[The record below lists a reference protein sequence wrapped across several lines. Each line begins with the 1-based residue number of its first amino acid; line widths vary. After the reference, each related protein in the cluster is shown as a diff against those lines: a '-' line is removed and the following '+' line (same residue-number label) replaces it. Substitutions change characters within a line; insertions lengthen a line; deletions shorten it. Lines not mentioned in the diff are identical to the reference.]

1 MVKKHPESILSK
13 KCFRKIMLFFGII
26 SLLVMQNSFQG
37 LAASGFD
44 VYKSTVIQQKNVTGR
59 VIDAKNIPL
68 VGVNIVEKSTNNGVI
83 SDLDGKFSIAVSS
96 TSAVL
101 SFSSIGYETQELV
114 VGIQNNLEI
123 TLAESLKGLDEVV
136 VVGYGTQ
143 RREAVTG
150 SVASMGGAVMRDV
163 PSSNITQALQGRV
176 AGVEMSQ
183 TSSKPGAQM
192 QIRIRGTRS
201 LTASNDP
208 LVVLDGIPFAG
219 NISDINPNEIKSID
233 ILKDASATAI
243 YGSRGANGVLL
254 VTTNRGQNGQ
264 KARITYNGYYGV
276 NEVFSKFD
284 MMDGEKFAAMR
295 AYANMPAYVNNTAD
309 EIPGTN
315 TDWQNLFFK
324 TGAVQSHDVGV
335 SGGTDHGAY
344 TFGVGYYKNEGV
356 VPLEGY
362 SRISM
367 RGSLD
372 QEVGKIFR
380 FGFTT
385 NSNYNVTEGAS
396 TGGLY
401 QVLQNDPLL
410 NPYNADGTWK
420 RTVDMPADKGIW
432 VYTRDIVEANKD
444 RMLSQ
449 TKGFGSYN
457 TIYGEV
463 KIPGVEGL
471 KYRVNVGLNFRT
483 STGGSYTGQGINN
496 TSETNPSSA
505 SVSNSL
511 TTNWAIENLLTY
523 DRNFANKHQI
533 NAVAMY
539 SAEQTLYNQSRM
551 TAKGVA
557 ENFQWYNLGMTDG
570 ERSILPGDQQY
581 QKSGLLSYMG
591 RVMYSY
597 DSRYMISAT
606 VRSDGSSRLA
616 SGHKWHTY
624 PAVSAGWNIRKENF
638 MQNVYWL
645 DNLKLRVGYGET
657 SNQSVAP
664 YATLGGLST
673 RPYNFGDASANF
685 VTGTYV
691 STLPNPVLGWEFSK
705 TWNYGVDFTLL
716 KNRLSGTFEYYV
728 TNTKD
733 LLLSVNLPQ
742 TSGVGS
748 YMANVGATQNK
759 GFELSLNGT
768 ILDNLNGWTW
778 TAGIN
783 LYTNKNKIVSLASGN
798 LIDEGN
804 AWFVGH
810 SINVIYAP
818 KKIGLWQE
826 GDPYMAILEPGGNA
840 GMIKVEYLGDYY
852 KEGDNIPIDRQVGD
866 PVRAIDGG
874 GKDRQVIEV
883 DPDFQGGFNTTVEYK
898 GIDLT
903 VIGSFKSGG
912 TLVSSLY
919 SASGYLNLLTGR
931 RGQVNVDYWT
941 PENTGAKYPKP
952 GGLMSGDNPK
962 YGNTLALFDASYLR
976 VRTITLGYNFNLK
989 AVKDIGIQKLRLY
1002 ATVQNPFVL
1011 FSPYKRETGMDPET
1025 NSYGDENAATAGLVN
1040 RRILTIG
1047 TNSPS
1052 TRNYMLGVS
1061 LTF

>member
-1 MVKKHPESILSK
+1 MKENRLLRVVLIILPMLLLSFWSHAQSVRVK
-13 KCFRKIMLFFGII
+13 G
-26 SLLVMQNSFQG
+26 
-37 LAASGFD
+37 
-44 VYKSTVIQQKNVTGR
+44 TVTDEGGTTM
-59 VIDAKNIPL
+59 
-68 VGVNIVEKSTNNGVI
+68 VGVNVVIQGTTIGVI
-83 SDLDGKFSIAVSS
+83 TDADGKYQIDADSKS
-96 TSAVL
+96 VL
-101 SFSSIGYETQELV
+101 SFSFIGYKTQDVLV
-114 VGIQNNLEI
+114 GNRKDINVKLLPDNLQVE
-123 TLAESLKGLDEVV
+123 EVV
-136 VVGYGTQ
+136 VVGYGFQ
-143 RREAVTG
+143 RKEAVTG
-150 SVASMGGAVMRDV
+150 SVASIKGEVIRDV

-183 TSSKPGAQM
+183 TSTKPGAEM

-219 NISDINPNEIKSID
+219 NISDINPNEINSID

-264 KARITYNGYYGV
+264 KARITYNGYYGA
-276 NEVFSKFD
+276 NEVFSRFD

-315 TDWQNLFFK
+315 TDWQGLFFK
-324 TGAVQSHDVGV
+324 TGVVQSHDVSV
-335 SGGTDHGAY
+335 SGGTDRGAY
-344 TFGVGYYKNEGV
+344 SVGVGYYKNEGV
-356 VPLEGY
+356 VPLEVY

-367 RGSLD
+367 HASVD

-380 FGFTT
+380 VGLTT
-385 NSNYNVTEGAS
+385 NSNYSVTEGAS
-396 TGGLY
+396 SGGLY

-410 NPYNADGTWK
+410 NPYNADGSWK

-432 VYTRDIVEANKD
+432 VYTRDVVQANKD

-449 TKGFGSYN
+449 TKGIGSYN
-457 TIYGEV
+457 TVYGEV

-496 TSETNPSSA
+496 TSATNPSSA

-511 TTNWAIENLLTY
+511 RTNWAIENLLTY
-523 DRNFANKHQI
+523 DRTFANKHQI

-539 SAEQTLYNQSRM
+539 SAEATLYNQSRM
-551 TAKGVA
+551 TAKSVA

-581 QKSGLLSYMG
+581 QKSGLMSYMG

-606 VRSDGSSRLA
+606 VRTDGSSRLA
-616 SGHKWHTY
+616 EGHKWHTY
-624 PAVSAGWNIRKENF
+624 PAVSAGWNVKKEKF
-638 MQNVYWL
+638 MENVNCL

-657 SNQSVAP
+657 SNQAVAP

-691 STLPNPVLGWEFSK
+691 STLPNPALGWEFSK

-716 KNRLSGTFEYYV
+716 HNRLSGTFEYYV

-748 YMANVGATQNK
+748 FMANVGETQNK
-759 GFELSLNGT
+759 GFEFSLNGT

-783 LYTNKNKIVSLASGN
+783 LYSNRNKIVSLASGN
-798 LIDEGN
+798 LKDEGN
-804 AWFVGH
+804 AWFVGN

-818 KKIGLWQE
+818 RKIGLWQV

-840 GMIKVEYLGDYY
+840 GMIKVEYLGDYNAD
-852 KEGDNIPIDRQVGD
+852 GTPN
-866 PVRAIDGG
+866 RAMDGG

-883 DPDFQGGFNTTVEYK
+883 DPDFQGGFNTTVAYK
-898 GIDLT
+898 GFDLT
-903 VIGSFKSGG
+903 VIGSFKGGG

-919 SASGYLNLLTGR
+919 AASGYLNMLTGR

-952 GGLMSGDNPK
+952 GGLLSGDNPK
-962 YGNTLALFDASYLR
+962 YGNTLALFDASYLK
-976 VRTITLGYNFNLK
+976 VRTITLGYNLNK
-989 AVKDIGIQKLRLY
+989 KIVKDLGVQNLRLY

-1011 FSPYKRETGMDPET
+1011 FAPYTSETGMDPET
-1025 NSYGDENAATAGLVN
+1025 NSYGNENTATTGLVN
-1040 RRILTIG
+1040 NRILTIG

-1052 TRNYMLGVS
+1052 TRNYMLGIS

>member
-1 MVKKHPESILSK
+1 MVKKTSECILYL
-13 KCFRKIMLFFGII
+13 KCIRKIMLVFGFSSFLLILGTV
-26 SLLVMQNSFQG
+26 SLLAGSGSNVSF
-37 LAASGFD
+37 SD
-44 VYKSTVIQQKNVTGR
+44 DQQQIKVSGR
-59 VIDAKNIPL
+59 VVDANNIPMI
-68 VGVNIVEKSTNNGVI
+68 GVNIVEKGTSNGVMTGPDGTYVITVASGNSTLIFSFIGYDPKEVTVGNQTTVSLTLTESTNA
-83 SDLDGKFSIAVSS
+83 L
-96 TSAVL
+96 T
-101 SFSSIGYETQELV
+101 
-114 VGIQNNLEI
+114 
-123 TLAESLKGLDEVV
+123 EVV

-150 SVASMGGAVMRDV
+150 SVASMGGAVLRDV

-284 MMDGEKFAAMR
+284 MMNGEQFAAMR

-315 TDWQNLFFK
+315 TDWQGLFFK

-356 VPLEGY
+356 VPLEAY
-362 SRISM
+362 SRFSL

-372 QEVGKIFR
+372 QEIGKIFR
-380 FGFTT
+380 IGFTT

-396 TGGLY
+396 SGGLY

-432 VYTRDIVEANKD
+432 VYTRDVVEANKN

-523 DRNFANKHQI
+523 DRTFANKHQI

-539 SAEQTLYNQSRM
+539 SAEETLYNQSRM

-570 ERSILPGDQQY
+570 ERTILPGDQQY
-581 QKSGLLSYMG
+581 QNSGLESYMG

-624 PAVSAGWNIRKENF
+624 PAVSVGWNIANESF
-638 MQNVYWL
+638 MKNITQINS
-645 DNLKLRVGYGET
+645 LKLRVGYGET
-657 SNQSVAP
+657 SNQAVAP

-691 STLPNPVLGWEFSK
+691 STLPNPALGWEYSR
-705 TWNYGVDFTLL
+705 TWNYGVDFSLL

-759 GFELSLNGT
+759 GFEFSLNGT

-778 TAGIN
+778 TAGFN

-798 LIDEGN
+798 LKDEGN

-826 GDPYMAILEPGGNA
+826 GDPYMDILEPGGNV
-840 GMIKVEYLGDYY
+840 GMIKVEYLGDYN
-852 KEGDNIPIDRQVGD
+852 GDGTPT
-866 PVRAIDGG
+866 RAMDGG

-883 DPDFQGGFNTTVEYK
+883 DPDFQGGLNTTVGYK
-898 GIDLT
+898 GFDLT
-903 VIGSFKSGG
+903 VIGAFKSGG

-919 SASGYLNLLTGR
+919 AASGYLNMLTGR

-941 PENTGAKYPKP
+941 PDNTGAKYPKP
-952 GGLMSGDNPK
+952 GGLISGDNPK
-962 YGNTLALFDASYLR
+962 YGNTLALFDASYLK
-976 VRTITLGYNFNLK
+976 VRTISLGYNFNIK
-989 AVKDIGIQKLRLY
+989 AVKDIGVQNLRLY

-1011 FSPYKRETGMDPET
+1011 FSPYKKETGMDPET
-1025 NSYGDENAATAGLVN
+1025 NSYGDENAATGGLVN

>member
-1 MVKKHPESILSK
+1 
-13 KCFRKIMLFFGII
+13 
-26 SLLVMQNSFQG
+26 
-37 LAASGFD
+37 
-44 VYKSTVIQQKNVTGR
+44 
-59 VIDAKNIPL
+59 
-68 VGVNIVEKSTNNGVI
+68 
-83 SDLDGKFSIAVSS
+83 
-96 TSAVL
+96 
-101 SFSSIGYETQELV
+101 
-114 VGIQNNLEI
+114 
-123 TLAESLKGLDEVV
+123 
-136 VVGYGTQ
+136 
-143 RREAVTG
+143 
-150 SVASMGGAVMRDV
+150 
-163 PSSNITQALQGRV
+163 
-176 AGVEMSQ
+176 
-183 TSSKPGAQM
+183 
-192 QIRIRGTRS
+192 
-201 LTASNDP
+201 
-208 LVVLDGIPFAG
+208 
-219 NISDINPNEIKSID
+219 
-233 ILKDASATAI
+233 
-243 YGSRGANGVLL
+243 
-254 VTTNRGQNGQ
+254 
-264 KARITYNGYYGV
+264 
-276 NEVFSKFD
+276 
-284 MMDGEKFAAMR
+284 
-295 AYANMPAYVNNTAD
+295 
-309 EIPGTN
+309 
-315 TDWQNLFFK
+315 
-324 TGAVQSHDVGV
+324 
-335 SGGTDHGAY
+335 
-344 TFGVGYYKNEGV
+344 
-356 VPLEGY
+356 
-362 SRISM
+362 
-367 RGSLD
+367 
-372 QEVGKIFR
+372 
-380 FGFTT
+380 
-385 NSNYNVTEGAS
+385 
-396 TGGLY
+396 
-401 QVLQNDPLL
+401 
-410 NPYNADGTWK
+410 
-420 RTVDMPADKGIW
+420 MPADKGIW

-496 TSETNPSSA
+496 ASATNPSSA

-511 TTNWAIENLLTY
+511 RTNWAIENLLTY
-523 DRNFANKHQI
+523 DRTFANKHQI

-570 ERSILPGDQQY
+570 ERSILPGDQQFE
-581 QKSGLLSYMG
+581 KSGLMSYMG

-606 VRSDGSSRLA
+606 IRSDGSSRL
-616 SGHKWHTY
+616 STGHQWHTY
-624 PAVSAGWNIRKENF
+624 PAVSAGWNVKKEKF
-638 MQNVYWL
+638 MENVNWL

-657 SNQSVAP
+657 SNQAVAP

-691 STLPNPVLGWEFSK
+691 STLPNPALGWEYSK

-716 KNRLSGTFEYYV
+716 HNRLSGTFEYYV

-748 YMANVGATQNK
+748 YMANVGETQNK
-759 GFELSLNGT
+759 GFEFSLNGT

-778 TAGIN
+778 TAGVN
-783 LYTNKNKIVSLASGN
+783 LYSNNNKIVSLASGN
-798 LIDEGN
+798 LKDEGN

-826 GDPYMAILEPGGNA
+826 GDPYLAILEPGGNL

-852 KEGDNIPIDRQVGD
+852 KAGDVIPKDRQVGD

-883 DPDFQGGFNTTVEYK
+883 DPDFQGGFNTTVAYK
-898 GIDLT
+898 AFDLT
-903 VIGSFKSGG
+903 VIGAFKSGG

-919 SASGYLNLLTGR
+919 AASGYLNMLTGR

-941 PENTGAKYPKP
+941 PQNTGAKYPKP
-952 GGLMSGDNPK
+952 GGLLSGDNPK
-962 YGNTLALFDASYLR
+962 YGNTLALFDASYLK
-976 VRTITLGYNFNLK
+976 VGTITLGYNFNKKL
-989 AVKDIGIQKLRLY
+989 VKDLGVQNLRIY

-1011 FSPYKRETGMDPET
+1011 FAPYTKETGMDPET
-1025 NSYGDENAATAGLVN
+1025 NSYGDENAATTTGLVN

-1052 TRNYMLGVS
+1052 TRNYMFGVS

>member
-1 MVKKHPESILSK
+1 MK
-13 KCFRKIMLFFGII
+13 KCMLVRVAIIMLPMM
-26 SLLVMQNSFQG
+26 LLSYWTYAQSVRVKG
-37 LAASGFD
+37 
-44 VYKSTVIQQKNVTGR
+44 TVTDEGR
-59 VIDAKNIPL
+59 NPM
-68 VGVNIVEKSTNNGVI
+68 VGVNVIIKGTTIGIVTDANGKYQIDTDSKST
-83 SDLDGKFSIAVSS
+83 
-96 TSAVL
+96 L
-101 SFSSIGYETQELV
+101 SFSFIGYTAQDILV
-114 VGIQNNLEI
+114 ANRKEINIKLLPDNLQV
-123 TLAESLKGLDEVV
+123 DEVV

-143 RREAVTG
+143 RKEAVTG
-150 SVASMGGAVMRDV
+150 SVASMKGEVIRDM

-183 TSSKPGAQM
+183 TSTKPGAEM

-254 VTTNRGQNGQ
+254 VTTNRGQSGQ
-264 KARITYNGYYGV
+264 KARITYNGYYGASKA
-276 NEVFSKFD
+276 FSKFD

-309 EIPGTN
+309 EIQGTN
-315 TDWQNLFFK
+315 TDWQGLFFK
-324 TGAVQSHDVGV
+324 TGAVQSHDVGI
-335 SGGTDHGAY
+335 SGGTERGAY
-344 TFGVGYYKNEGV
+344 TFGIGYYKNEGV
-356 VPLEGY
+356 VPLEVF

-367 RGSLD
+367 HGSID
-372 QEVGKIFR
+372 QEVGKFVRI
-380 FGFTT
+380 GFTT

-396 TGGLY
+396 SGGLY

-410 NPYNADGTWK
+410 YPYNADGTWK

-432 VYTRDIVEANKD
+432 VYTRDVLQANKD

-449 TKGFGSYN
+449 TKGFGAYN
-457 TIYGEV
+457 TVYGEV

-471 KYRVNVGLNFRT
+471 KYRINVGLNFRT

-496 TSETNPSSA
+496 ASATNPSSA
-505 SVSNSL
+505 SVTNSL
-511 TTNWAIENLLTY
+511 RTNWAIENLLTY
-523 DRNFANKHQI
+523 DRTFAAKHQI

-539 SAEQTLYNQSRM
+539 SAEETLYNQSRM

-581 QKSGLLSYMG
+581 QKSGLMSYMG

-616 SGHKWHTY
+616 TGHKWHTY
-624 PAVSAGWNIRKENF
+624 PAVSMGWNVKKEKF
-638 MQNVYWL
+638 MENVNWL

-657 SNQSVAP
+657 SNQAVAP

-691 STLPNPVLGWEFSK
+691 STLPNPALGWEYSK
-705 TWNYGVDFTLL
+705 TWNYGADFSLL
-716 KNRLSGTFEYYV
+716 HNRLSGTFEYYV

-748 YMANVGATQNK
+748 YMANVGETQNK
-759 GFELSLNGT
+759 GYEFSLNGT

-783 LYTNKNKIVSLASGN
+783 LYSNHNKIVSLASGN
-798 LIDEGN
+798 LKDEGN

-818 KKIGLWQE
+818 KKIGLWQQ
-826 GDPYMAILEPGGNA
+826 GDPYMAILEPGGNL

-852 KEGDNIPIDRQVGD
+852 KAGDNIPTGRQVGD

-874 GKDRQVIEV
+874 GKDRQVLEV
-883 DPDFQGGFNTTVEYK
+883 DPNFQGGFNTSVAYK
-898 GIDLT
+898 GFDLT
-903 VIGSFKSGG
+903 VIGAFKSGG

-919 SASGYLNLLTGR
+919 GASGYLNMLTGR

-952 GGLMSGDNPK
+952 GGLLSGDNPK
-962 YGNTLALFDASYLR
+962 YGNTLALFDASFMK
-976 VRTITLGYNFNLK
+976 VRTITLGYNLSK
-989 AVKDIGIQKLRLY
+989 KIVKDLGVQNLRFY

-1011 FSPYKRETGMDPET
+1011 FAPYTKETGMDPET
-1025 NSYGDENAATAGLVN
+1025 NSYGNENTATTGLVN
-1040 RRILTIG
+1040 NRILTIG

>member
-1 MVKKHPESILSK
+1 MKKNRLVRVAIMMLPMLLLSFWTYAQSVRVK
-13 KCFRKIMLFFGII
+13 G
-26 SLLVMQNSFQG
+26 
-37 LAASGFD
+37 
-44 VYKSTVIQQKNVTGR
+44 TVTDEGGTTI
-59 VIDAKNIPL
+59 
-68 VGVNIVEKSTNNGVI
+68 VGVNVVVKGTTTGITTDVDGKYQIDADSKST
-83 SDLDGKFSIAVSS
+83 
-96 TSAVL
+96 L
-101 SFSSIGYETQELV
+101 SFSFVGYKSQETRVANQKEINIKLLPE
-114 VGIQNNLEI
+114 NLQV
-123 TLAESLKGLDEVV
+123 DEVV
-136 VVGYGTQ
+136 VVGYGVQ
-143 RREAVTG
+143 RKEAVTG
-150 SVASMGGAVMRDV
+150 SVASIKGELIRDM

-183 TSSKPGAQM
+183 TSTKPGAEM
-192 QIRIRGTRS
+192 QIRIRGARS

-254 VTTNRGQNGQ
+254 ITTNRGQNGQ
-264 KARITYNGYYGV
+264 KASITYNGYYGV
-276 NEVFSKFD
+276 NDVFSKFD
-284 MMDGEKFAAMR
+284 MMDGEQFAAMR
-295 AYANMPAYVNNTAD
+295 VYANMPAYINNTAD

-315 TDWQNLFFK
+315 TDWQGLFFK
-324 TGAVQSHDVGV
+324 TGALQSHDIGI
-335 SGGTDHGAY
+335 SGGTDRGAY
-344 TFGVGYYKNEGV
+344 TFGLGYYKNEGV
-356 VPLEGY
+356 VPLEAY
-362 SRISM
+362 TRISM
-367 RGSLD
+367 HASID

-380 FGFTT
+380 VGFTT

-396 TGGLY
+396 SGGLY

-410 NPYNADGTWK
+410 YPYNADGSWK

-432 VYTRDIVEANKD
+432 VYTRDVVQANKD

-449 TKGFGSYN
+449 TKGYGSYN
-457 TIYGEV
+457 TAYGEV

-471 KYRVNVGLNFRT
+471 KYRVNVGLNFRM
-483 STGGSYTGQGINN
+483 STGGGYTGTGINS
-496 TSETNPSSA
+496 TSETNPSAA

-523 DRNFANKHQI
+523 DRTFADKHQI

-539 SAEQTLYNQSRM
+539 SAEQTLYNRSRM

-606 VRSDGSSRLA
+606 VRSDASSRLA
-616 SGHKWHTY
+616 PGHQWHTY
-624 PAVSAGWNIRKENF
+624 PAVSAGWNVKKEKF
-638 MQNVYWL
+638 MENVNWL

-657 SNQSVAP
+657 SNQAVDP

-673 RPYNFGDASANF
+673 RPYNFGDASTNF
-685 VTGTYV
+685 LTGTYV
-691 STLPNPVLGWEFSK
+691 STLPNPALGWEYSK

-716 KNRLSGTFEYYV
+716 NKRLSGSFEYYI

-748 YMANVGATQNK
+748 YMANVGETQNK
-759 GFELSLNGT
+759 GFEFSLNGT

-778 TAGIN
+778 TAGVN
-783 LYTNKNKIVSLASGN
+783 LYSNKNKIVSLASGN
-798 LIDEGN
+798 LKDEGN
-804 AWFVGH
+804 AWFVDH

-826 GDPYMAILEPGGNA
+826 GDPYMNILEPKGNI
-840 GMIKVEYLGDYY
+840 GMIKVEYLGEYY

-883 DPDFQGGFNTTVEYK
+883 DPDFQGGVNTTLAYK
-898 GIDLT
+898 GFELT
-903 VIGSFKSGG
+903 LIGAFKSGG

-919 SASGYLNLLTGR
+919 SASGYLNMLTGR

-952 GGLMSGDNPK
+952 GGLISGDNPI
-962 YGNTLALFDASYLR
+962 YGNTLALFDASYLK
-976 VRTITLGYNFNLK
+976 VRTITLGYNFNK
-989 AVKDIGIQKLRLY
+989 KMVKDLGIQNLRVY

-1011 FSPYKRETGMDPET
+1011 FAPYTSETGMDPET
-1025 NSYGDENAATAGLVN
+1025 NSYGNENAATTGLVN

-1047 TNSPS
+1047 TNSPA

-1061 LTF
+1061 LSF

>member
-1 MVKKHPESILSK
+1 MN
-13 KCFRKIMLFFGII
+13 KCKTF
-26 SLLVMQNSFQG
+26 
-37 LAASGFD
+37 
-44 VYKSTVIQQKNVTGR
+44 KSTVLFILFMIIPLGVFSQITVRGTVN
-59 VIDAKNIPL
+59 DATNETL
-68 VGVNIVEKSTNNGVI
+68 VGVSVIEVGTGNGVI
-83 SDLDGKFSIAVSS
+83 TDIKGNYEIKVAPNATLNFTYVGFKSQIIPVNGRQIVN
-96 TSAVL
+96 VL
-101 SFSSIGYETQELV
+101 LEADVVGLEEIVVIGY
-114 VGIQNNLEI
+114 GNIR
-123 TLAESLKGLDEVV
+123 K
-136 VVGYGTQ
+136 
-143 RREAVTG
+143 EAVTG
-150 SVASMGGAVMRDV
+150 SVASVKGDVMREV
-163 PSSNITQALQGRV
+163 ASSNITQALQGRV

-183 TSSKPGAQM
+183 TSSKPGAEM

-219 NISDINPNEIKSID
+219 NISEINPNEIKSID

-264 KARITYNGYYGV
+264 KARITYNGYYGT

-284 MMDGEKFAAMR
+284 MMNGEQFAKMR
-295 AYANMPAYVNNTAD
+295 AYANMSAYKTNTAD
-309 EIPGTN
+309 EIAGTN
-315 TDWQNLFFK
+315 TDWQDLFFK
-324 TGAVQSHDVGV
+324 TGTVQSHDVGV
-335 SGGTDHGAY
+335 SGGTDRSAY

-362 SRISM
+362 SRLSM
-367 RGSLD
+367 RASLD
-372 QEVGKIFR
+372 QEVGKLFR
-380 FGFTT
+380 VGFTT

-432 VYTRDIVEANKD
+432 VYTRDIVQANKD

-471 KYRVNVGLNFRT
+471 KYRVNVGLNFRM

-496 TSETNPSSA
+496 ASATNPSSA

-511 TTNWAIENLLTY
+511 RTNWAVENLLTY
-523 DRNFANKHQI
+523 DRVFAEKHQI

-539 SAEQTLYNQSRM
+539 SAEETMYNSSRM
-551 TAKGVA
+551 TAKGVP
-557 ENFQWYNLGMTDG
+557 EQFQWYNLGMTDG

-581 QKSGLLSYMG
+581 QKSGLMSYMG

-616 SGHKWHTY
+616 PGHQWHTY
-624 PAVSAGWNIRKENF
+624 PALSVGWNIRKESF
-638 MQNVYWL
+638 MQNVNWL

-657 SNQSVAP
+657 SNQAVAP

-691 STLPNPVLGWEFSK
+691 STLPNPALGWEYSK
-705 TWNYGVDFTLL
+705 TWNYGVDFSLL
-716 KNRLSGTFEYYV
+716 HNRLSGTFEYYV

-748 YMANVGATQNK
+748 YMANVGETQNK
-759 GFELSLNGT
+759 GFEFSLNGT

-778 TAGIN
+778 TAGVN
-783 LYTNKNKIVSLASGN
+783 LYSNQNKIVALASGN
-798 LIDEGN
+798 LKDEGN

-810 SINVIYAP
+810 SINAIYAP

-826 GDPYMAILEPGGNA
+826 GDPYLNILEPGGNV

-852 KEGDNIPIDRQVGD
+852 KEGDKIPEGRKVGD
-866 PVRAIDGG
+866 PVRAMDGG
-874 GKDRQVIEV
+874 GKDRQIIEV
-883 DPDFQGGFNTTVEYK
+883 DPDFQGGFNTTVAYK
-898 GIDLT
+898 GFDLT
-903 VIGSFKSGG
+903 VIGAFKSGG

-919 SASGYLNLLTGR
+919 SANGYLNMLTGR

-962 YGNTLALFDASYLR
+962 YGNTLALFDASYLK
-976 VRTITLGYNFNLK
+976 VRAITLGYNFNLK
-989 AVKDIGIQKLRLY
+989 AVKDFGIQKLRLY

-1011 FSPYKRETGMDPET
+1011 FAPYTKETGMDPET
-1025 NSYGDENAATAGLVN
+1025 NSYGDENMASNTGLVN

-1047 TNSPS
+1047 TNSPAIRS
-1052 TRNYMLGVS
+1052 YMFGVN

>member
-1 MVKKHPESILSK
+1 MKIKKLIRALSLL
-13 KCFRKIMLFFGII
+13 FLFFLFPLCAFAQTITVRGIVKDTKGETLI
-26 SLLVMQNSFQG
+26 GVSVTEVG
-37 LAASGFD
+37 AS
-44 VYKSTVIQQKNVTGR
+44 
-59 VIDAKNIPL
+59 
-68 VGVNIVEKSTNNGVI
+68 NGTI
-83 SDLDGKFSIAVSS
+83 SDVSGKYEIKTTANSQ
-96 TSAVL
+96 L
-101 SFSSIGYETQELV
+101 SFSYLGYQKQVISVSGKTRIDV
-114 VGIQNNLEI
+114 I
-123 TLAESLKGLDEVV
+123 LKDEDRSLDEVV
-136 VVGYGTQ
+136 VVGYGNQ
-143 RREAVTG
+143 RKEAVTG
-150 SVASMGGAVMRDV
+150 SVASVKGDVMREV
-163 PSSNITQALQGRV
+163 ASPNITQALQGRV

-183 TSSKPGAQM
+183 TSSKPGAEM

-254 VTTNRGQNGQ
+254 ITTNRGQNGQ
-264 KARITYNGYYGV
+264 QARVTYNGYYGKS
-276 NEVFSKFD
+276 EVFSKID
-284 MMDGEKFAAMR
+284 MMNGDKFATMR
-295 AYANMPAYVNNTAD
+295 AYANMSAYKTNTAD
-309 EIPGTN
+309 EVAGTN
-315 TDWQNLFFK
+315 TDWQDLFYK
-324 TGAVQSHDVGV
+324 TGIVQSHDIGV
-335 SGGTDHGAY
+335 SGGTDRSAY
-344 TFGVGYYKNEGV
+344 TFGMGYYKNEGV

-362 SRISM
+362 NRISL

-372 QEVGKIFR
+372 QEIGKFIR
-380 FGFTT
+380 IGFTS
-385 NSNYNVTEGAS
+385 NSNFNVTEGLS
-396 TGGLY
+396 SGGLY

-410 NPYNADGTWK
+410 YPYKTDGSWK

-457 TIYGEV
+457 SVYAEV
-463 KIPGVEGL
+463 KIPGIEGL
-471 KYRVNVGLNFRT
+471 KYRVNLGLNFRM

-496 TSETNPSSA
+496 TSETSPSSA

-511 TTNWAIENLLTY
+511 TTNWAVENLLTY
-523 DRNFANKHQI
+523 DRTFAEKHQI

-539 SAEQTLYNQSRM
+539 SAEETQYNQSRM
-551 TAKGVA
+551 TAKGVP
-557 ENFQWYNLGMTDG
+557 EQFQWYNLGMTDG

-581 QKSGLLSYMG
+581 QKSGLMSYMG

-597 DSRYMISAT
+597 DTRYMISAT
-606 VRSDGSSRLA
+606 VRSDASSRLA
-616 SGHKWHTY
+616 PGHQWHTY
-624 PAVSAGWNIRKENF
+624 PAISAGWNIRKENF
-638 MQNVYWL
+638 MENVDWL
-645 DNLKLRVGYGET
+645 NNLKLRVGYGET

-691 STLPNPVLGWEFSK
+691 STLPNPALGWEYSK
-705 TWNYGVDFTLL
+705 TWNYGVDFSLL
-716 KNRLSGTFEYYV
+716 HNRLSGTFEYYV
-728 TNTKD
+728 TNTRD
-733 LLLSVNLPQ
+733 LLLSVALPQ

-748 YMANVGATQNK
+748 YTANVGATQNK

-778 TAGIN
+778 TAGVN
-783 LYTNKNKIVSLASGN
+783 LYSNKNKIVSLASGN
-798 LIDEGN
+798 LKDEGN

-810 SINVIYAP
+810 SINVIYAA

-826 GDPYMAILEPGGNA
+826 GDPYLNILEPGGNV

-852 KEGDNIPIDRQVGD
+852 KEGDNIPTGSKVGD
-866 PVRAIDGG
+866 PVRAMDGG

-883 DPDFQGGFNTTVEYK
+883 DPDFQGGFNTTVAYK
-898 GIDLT
+898 GFDLT
-903 VIGSFKSGG
+903 VIGAFKSGG

-919 SASGYLNLLTGR
+919 SANGYLNMLTGR

-962 YGNTLALFDASYLR
+962 YGNTLALFDASYLK
-976 VRTITLGYNFNLK
+976 VRTITLGYNFNIK
-989 AVKDIGIQKLRLY
+989 AVKDLGIQKLRLY

-1011 FSPYKRETGMDPET
+1011 FAPYTNETGMDPET
-1025 NSYGDENAATAGLVN
+1025 NSYGDENAATTTGLVN
-1040 RRILTIG
+1040 RRILTVG

>member
-1 MVKKHPESILSK
+1 MVKKTSECILYL
-13 KCFRKIMLFFGII
+13 KCIRKIMLVFGFSSFLLILRTV
-26 SLLVMQNSFQG
+26 SLLAGSGSNVSF
-37 LAASGFD
+37 SD
-44 VYKSTVIQQKNVTGR
+44 DQQQIKVSGR
-59 VIDAKNIPL
+59 VVDANNIPMI
-68 VGVNIVEKSTNNGVI
+68 GVNIVEKGTSNGVMTGPDGTYVITVASGNSTLIFSFIGYDPKEVTVGNQTTVSLTLTESTNA
-83 SDLDGKFSIAVSS
+83 L
-96 TSAVL
+96 T
-101 SFSSIGYETQELV
+101 
-114 VGIQNNLEI
+114 
-123 TLAESLKGLDEVV
+123 EVV

-150 SVASMGGAVMRDV
+150 SVASMGGAVLRDV

-284 MMDGEKFAAMR
+284 MMNGEQFAAMR

-315 TDWQNLFFK
+315 TDWQGLFFK

-356 VPLEGY
+356 VPLEAY
-362 SRISM
+362 SRFSL

-372 QEVGKIFR
+372 QEIGKIFR
-380 FGFTT
+380 IGFTT

-396 TGGLY
+396 SGGLY

-432 VYTRDIVEANKD
+432 VYTRDVVEANKN

-523 DRNFANKHQI
+523 DRTFANKHQI

-539 SAEQTLYNQSRM
+539 SAEETLYNQSRM

-570 ERSILPGDQQY
+570 ERTILPGDQQY
-581 QKSGLLSYMG
+581 QNSGLESYMG

-624 PAVSAGWNIRKENF
+624 PAVSVGWNIANESF
-638 MQNVYWL
+638 MKNITQINS
-645 DNLKLRVGYGET
+645 LKLRVGYGET
-657 SNQSVAP
+657 SNQAVAP

-691 STLPNPVLGWEFSK
+691 STLPNPALGWEYSR
-705 TWNYGVDFTLL
+705 TWNYGVDFSLL

-759 GFELSLNGT
+759 GFEFSLNGT

-778 TAGIN
+778 TAGFN

-798 LIDEGN
+798 LKDEGN

-826 GDPYMAILEPGGNA
+826 GDPYMDILEPGGNV
-840 GMIKVEYLGDYY
+840 GMIKVEYLGDYN
-852 KEGDNIPIDRQVGD
+852 GDGTPT
-866 PVRAIDGG
+866 RAMDGG

-883 DPDFQGGFNTTVEYK
+883 DPDFQGGLNTTVGYK
-898 GIDLT
+898 GFDLT
-903 VIGSFKSGG
+903 VIGAFKSGG

-919 SASGYLNLLTGR
+919 AASGYLNMLTGR

-941 PENTGAKYPKP
+941 PDNTGAKYPKP
-952 GGLMSGDNPK
+952 GGLISGDNPK
-962 YGNTLALFDASYLR
+962 YGNTLALFDASYLK
-976 VRTITLGYNFNLK
+976 VRTISLGYNFNIK
-989 AVKDIGIQKLRLY
+989 AVKDIGVQNLRLY

-1011 FSPYKRETGMDPET
+1011 FSPYKKETGMDPET
-1025 NSYGDENAATAGLVN
+1025 NSYGDENAATGGLVN

>member
-1 MVKKHPESILSK
+1 MKKNKLIQCVTALLPLLFLSLWSFGQSI
-13 KCFRKIMLFFGII
+13 
-26 SLLVMQNSFQG
+26 
-37 LAASGFD
+37 
-44 VYKSTVIQQKNVTGR
+44 TVHGTVTDNTGATIVGANVVNLKTKAGTTT
-59 VIDAKNIPL
+59 DA
-68 VGVNIVEKSTNNGVI
+68 NGNFK
-83 SDLDGKFSIAVSS
+83 LQAES
-96 TSAVL
+96 TSTL
-101 SFSSIGYETQELV
+101 TFSFMGYVSQSVV
-114 VGIQNNLEI
+114 VGNKNEI
-123 TLAESLKGLDEVV
+123 NVQLMVNDLQINEVV

-143 RREAVTG
+143 RKEAVTG
-150 SVASMGGAVMRDV
+150 SVASVKGDVMREV
-163 PSSNITQALQGRV
+163 ASSNITQALQGRV

-183 TSSKPGAQM
+183 TSSKPGAEM
-192 QIRIRGTRS
+192 QIRIRGARS

-208 LVVLDGIPFAG
+208 LLVLDGIPFAG
-219 NISDINPNEIKSID
+219 NISDINPNEIKSVD

-243 YGSRGANGVLL
+243 YGSRGANGVILI
-254 VTTNRGQNGQ
+254 TTNRGQKGQ
-264 KARITYNGYYGV
+264 QAKITYNGYYG
-276 NEVFSKFD
+276 ESKIFSKVD
-284 MMDGEKFAAMR
+284 MMDGEQFAAMR

-309 EIPGTN
+309 EVAGTS
-315 TDWQNLFFK
+315 TDWQDLFYK

-335 SGGTDHGAY
+335 SGGTNRGAY
-344 TFGVGYYKNEGV
+344 TFGVGYYQNEGV

-362 SRISM
+362 SRLSM

-372 QEVGKIFR
+372 QEIGKLLKV
-380 FGFTT
+380 GFTT
-385 NSNYNVTEGAS
+385 NNNYNVTETAS
-396 TGGLY
+396 SGGMY

-410 NPYNADGTWK
+410 NPYNADGSWK
-420 RTVDMPADKGIW
+420 RTVDMPADRGIW

-457 TIYGEV
+457 TIYSEV
-463 KIPGVEGL
+463 KIPGIEGL

-483 STGGSYTGQGINN
+483 STGGSYTGQGINS
-496 TSETNPSSA
+496 TSETTPSSG

-511 TTNWAIENLLTY
+511 RTNWAIENLLTY
-523 DRNFANKHQI
+523 DRTFADKHQI

-539 SAEQTLYNQSRM
+539 SSEETQYNRSRM

-581 QKSGLLSYMG
+581 EKSGLVSYMG

-616 SGHKWHTY
+616 PGHQWHTY
-624 PAVSAGWNIRKENF
+624 PAVSVGWNMKGEEF
-638 MQNVYWL
+638 MKNVNWL
-645 DNLKLRVGYGET
+645 DNLKFRVGYGET
-657 SNQSVAP
+657 SNQAVAP

-691 STLPNPVLGWEFSK
+691 STLPNPTLGWEFST
-705 TWNYGVDFTLL
+705 TWNYGLDFSLL
-716 KNRLSGTFEYYV
+716 KNRLSGTFEYYE

-733 LLLSVNLPQ
+733 LLLSVALPQ

-748 YMANVGATQNK
+748 YMANVGETRNK
-759 GFELSLNGT
+759 GYELSLNGT
-768 ILDNLNGWTW
+768 ILENHNGWTW
-778 TAGIN
+778 NVGIN
-783 LYTNKNKIVSLASGN
+783 LYSNNNKIVSLASGN
-798 LIDEGN
+798 DRDEGN
-804 AWFVGH
+804 AWFLGH
-810 SINVIYAP
+810 SMNVIYAA

-826 GDPYMAILEPGGNA
+826 GDPYLSILEPGGNV

-852 KEGDNIPIDRQVGD
+852 KEGDNIPKDRKVGD
-866 PVRAIDGG
+866 PVRAMDGG
-874 GKDRQVIEV
+874 GKDRQILEV
-883 DPDFQGGFNTTVEYK
+883 DPDFQGGFNTTIGYK
-898 GIDLT
+898 GLDLT
-903 VIGSFKSGG
+903 IIGAFKSGG

-919 SASGYLNLLTGR
+919 AANGYLNMLSGR
-931 RGQVNVDYWT
+931 RGQIDVDYWT

-962 YGNTLALFDASYLR
+962 YGNTLALFDASYLKI
-976 VRTITLGYNFNLK
+976 RTITLGYNFKMK
-989 AVKDIGIQKLRLY
+989 AMNDLGIQNLRFY
-1002 ATVQNPFVL
+1002 VTAQNPFVL
-1011 FSPYKRETGMDPET
+1011 FSPYKKETGMDPET
-1025 NSYGDENAATAGLVN
+1025 NSYGDENAASATGLVN

-1052 TRNYMLGVS
+1052 TRNYMAGIS